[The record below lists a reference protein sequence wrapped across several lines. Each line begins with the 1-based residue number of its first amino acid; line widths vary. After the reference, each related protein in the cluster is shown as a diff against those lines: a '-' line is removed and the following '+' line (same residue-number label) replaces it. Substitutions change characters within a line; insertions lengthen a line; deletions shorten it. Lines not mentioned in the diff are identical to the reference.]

1 MASNKFFDWRT
12 KLFKDGEMRYMN
24 SVIKPALSDLSSAKT
39 QLKTQYS
46 ATLRADPRK
55 AALIDSELRRI
66 DAFEVK
72 LNKHA
77 TDVRARFAARKF

>member
-1 MASNKFFDWRT
+1 MAAAKFLDWRT
-12 KLFKDGEMRYMN
+12 KLFRDGEMRYMN

-46 ATLRADPRK
+46 AAIKTDPRK
-55 AALIDSELRRI
+55 ASLIDAEIRRI
-66 DAFEVK
+66 DAFQVK

-77 TDVRARFAARKF
+77 SEVKVRFAARKF